1 MNYNKIVIQEYVET
15 LPEDE
20 VFAILKKYR
29 IFPNK
34 EFLIPLLDI
43 LQLRKNGNINYR
55 ELLYLLNWKRPSP
68 VLPKIK
74 RERERERESEL

>member
-1 MNYNKIVIQEYVET
+1 MNYNKIIIQKYVET
-15 LPEDE
+15 LPENE
-20 VFAILKKYR
+20 VFATLEKYR
-29 IFPNK
+29 ILPNK

-55 ELLYLLNWKRPSP
+55 RLLYLLDWKRPSP

-74 RERERERESEL
+74 RE

>member
-55 ELLYLLNWKRPSP
+55 ELL
-68 VLPKIK
+68 
-74 RERERERESEL
+74 RERERERVNYKNI